1 MTELISHPA
10 TSDAAQADEWHQSA
24 CILCEC
30 NCGIEIRLGD
40 DRRSFQRIRGDKA
53 HPGSLG
59 YTCEK
64 ALRLDHYQN
73 GPHRITTPMRRR
85 PDGTYEPVDWDTA
98 ITEVAAGFKRIR
110 DAHGGASIFYY
121 GGGGQGNHLGGRYG
135 AATQAALGVVYRSNA
150 LAQEKTGEAWVN
162 GKMIGGL
169 VRSDLEHTEVAVF
182 LGKNPWQSHGFPHA
196 RTTLKE
202 ISRDPARSMVVI
214 DPRTT
219 ETAELADFHLA
230 LRPGTDAWCLAAL
243 AAVIVQEDLVDRR
256 WVAEHAIGLDTVE
269 PALAAIDV
277 DAYSAI
283 CDLDPDLV
291 RRTAR
296 RIATASSVAVFE
308 DLGLQMGLNS
318 TLCTYLG
325 KFLWT
330 LTGNFAKPGAQYIP
344 TSMAN
349 LGGLGRV
356 KPQPGDT
363 RPPKVSPVIG
373 APIITGLV
381 PCNVIAEE
389 VLADHPGR
397 YRGML
402 IESANPV
409 HSLADSPQ
417 WRAALAALEFS
428 VVIDV
433 AMTETAQLADYVLPA
448 SSQFE
453 KWECTFFNFEFPHNV
468 FQLRPPIVDPLPG
481 TLAEPEIHARIVE
494 AIGALDGIDLQPLRH
509 VAAANRPAFAAAF
522 TTFMSEHPDLAG
534 LTPVILYRTL
544 GPSLPGDAAAAALLW
559 GAAQGCAQLFRPG
572 VEAAGY
578 HGEGS
583 ELGDNLFDAIIS
595 SPSGVTFTA
604 DDYDA
609 AWSRVRTP
617 GGMIH
622 LANERML
629 DAMRELADTPPPGS
643 DPHYPLVLSAGERRS
658 FTANTIFRGPEW
670 RKRDRAGALR
680 VSSVD
685 AADLGLAEGD
695 AAMITTKRGSARVL
709 VEISPTMRAGHISLP
724 NGLGVTELPGGFIV
738 GVAPNELTS
747 SDHRDP
753 VAGTPYHKYVPARLV
768 RLAPASSTPGDRT
781 TVDR

>member
-1 MTELISHPA
+1 MVSSMTEP
-10 TSDAAQADEWHQSA
+10 TKVDTWRQTA

-30 NCGIEIRLGD
+30 NCGIEVRLGD
-40 DRRSFQRIRGDKA
+40 DGRTFDRIRGDKA
-53 HPGSLG
+53 HPGSQG

-73 GPHRITTPMRRR
+73 GRHRLTTPMRRR
-85 PDGTYEPVDWDTA
+85 ADGSYEPIDWDTA
-98 ITEVAAGFKRIR
+98 ISEIAAGFKRIR
-110 DAHGGASIFYY
+110 DTHGGASIFYY

-169 VRSDLEHTEVAVF
+169 VRSDIEHTEVAVF

-202 ISRDPARSMVVI
+202 IARDPQRSIVVI
-214 DPRTT
+214 DPRST

-243 AAVIVQEDLVDRR
+243 AAVIVQEDLIDRR
-256 WVAEHAIGLDTVE
+256 WVAEHAVGLDEVE
-269 PALAAIDV
+269 PVLDAIDV
-277 DAYSAI
+277 DAFAAI

-291 RRTAR
+291 RRAAR
-296 RIATASSVAVFE
+296 RIANASSVAVFE

-318 TLCTYLG
+318 TLSTYLG

-344 TSMAN
+344 TSMAT
-349 LGGLGRV
+349 LGGMARPKAASTSV
-356 KPQPGDT
+356 
-363 RPPKVSPVIG
+363 RPPRVSPVIG

-389 VLADHPGR
+389 VLTDHPGR
-397 YRGML
+397 YRAML

-417 WRAALAALEFS
+417 WRAAMAALEFS

-468 FQLRPPIVDPLPG
+468 FQLRPPIVDALPG
-481 TLAEPEIHARIVE
+481 TLAEPEIHARLVE
-494 AIGALDGIDLQPLRH
+494 AIGALDGVDLEPLRRI
-509 VAAANRPAFAAAF
+509 AASNRPAFAGALA
-522 TTFMSEHPDLAG
+522 TLISEHPDLDG
-534 LTPVILYRTL
+534 LLPVILYRTL
-544 GPSLPGDAAAAALLW
+544 GPALPGDAAAAALLW
-559 GAAQGCAQLFRPG
+559 GAAHNCAQSFRPS

-578 HGEGS
+578 HGDGT

-595 SPSGVTFTA
+595 SPSGVTFTV
-604 DDYDA
+604 DEYDT

-629 DAMRELADTPPPGS
+629 AATRALGDTPPPGS
-643 DPHYPLVLSAGERRS
+643 DPDFPLVLSAGERRS

-670 RKRDRAGALR
+670 RKRDASGALR
-680 VSSVD
+680 ISSAD
-685 AADLGLAEGD
+685 AVDLGLGD
-695 AAMITTKRGSARVL
+695 GDHAVLTTRRGSARIV
-709 VEISPTMRAGHISLP
+709 VEVSPMMRAGHISLP
-724 NGLGVTELPGGFIV
+724 NGLGVTEHPDAVVV
-738 GVAPNELTS
+738 GVSPNELTT

-753 VAGTPYHKYVPARLV
+753 VAGTPYHKYVPARLA
-768 RLAPASSTPGDRT
+768 RTDASELDAPSNDRE
-781 TVDR
+781 RKARP